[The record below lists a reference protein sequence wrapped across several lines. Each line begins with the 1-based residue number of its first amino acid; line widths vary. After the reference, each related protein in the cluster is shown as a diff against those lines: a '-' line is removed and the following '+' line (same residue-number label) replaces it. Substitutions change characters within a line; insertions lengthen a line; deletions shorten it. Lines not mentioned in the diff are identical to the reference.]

1 MSYRFC
7 KSKSKNG
14 NVLITDKVLRLSDNA
29 VIPFDDNNTDYQEYL
44 EWAKTNT
51 TETDDISLT
60 WDDIRAT
67 RDQILQST
75 DWTMT
80 TGATVDQA
88 QWAAYRQTIRDIPQ
102 TYKDKT
108 PDDVVW
114 PTQPSTAG
122 PNS

>member
-1 MSYRFC
+1 MIFRE
-7 KSKSKNG
+7 KEI
-14 NVLITDKVLRLSDNA
+14 VILRN
-29 VIPFDDNNTDYQEYL
+29 
-44 EWAKTNT
+44 
-51 TETDDISLT
+51 
-60 WDDIRAT
+60 
-67 RDQILQST
+67 T

-88 QWAAYRQTIRDIPQ
+88 QWAAYRQTIRDLPQ

-122 PNS
+122 PKFLIKFSKISLCKIEEAYKRFQ